1 MKGPSGPAWD
11 ECERASGVRPCAE
24 LEVMRERLR
33 AVIDLSPAAIWI
45 ADATGISFANR
56 AAARLVG
63 VADGND
69 LVGSPVSSWLD
80 AEAHAALAQ
89 RLQRARS
96 QERVDEPLAATLRRV
111 DGSSREVEIVVGS
124 LPDHGHTVVQLV
136 IADVSARRQQ
146 LRELEASR
154 RALRR
159 LSANVVEAREEE
171 RRRIARELHD
181 ELGQGLSALKLEIA
195 GCVRGH
201 GLDAGD
207 ARVGVM
213 LAQLDE
219 ITASVR
225 RIAADLRPLMLD
237 DLGLGD
243 AIEALAQDFR
253 RRHGIDVELALDP
266 IDVPADPRTAIGLY
280 RMVQESLTNVARHAQ
295 ATRVRIRLYRVGAN
309 VELDVTDNGIGA
321 AAPPRPRDS
330 QFGLLGMRERADML
344 GGSFAFGRGDDGG
357 ARVRVRVPW
366 RDAEAL
372 PEPRP

>member
-1 MKGPSGPAWD
+1 MKGPSGRAWD

-24 LEVMRERLR
+24 LEIMRERLH

-45 ADATGISFANR
+45 ADDAGISFANR

-63 VADGND
+63 VAGGGD
-69 LVGSPVSSWLD
+69 LVGSHMSSWLD

-89 RLQRARS
+89 RVQLARR
-96 QERVDEPLAATLRRV
+96 QERVDEPLVATLRRA
-111 DGSSREVEIVVGS
+111 DGDTREVEIVVGA
-124 LPDHGHTVVQLV
+124 LPDHGHAVVQLV
-136 IADVSARRQQ
+136 ITDVSARRRQ

-195 GCVRGH
+195 GCTRAY

-207 ARVGVM
+207 ARVGEM
-213 LAQLDE
+213 LARLDE

-237 DLGLGD
+237 DLGLAD
-243 AIEALAQDFR
+243 AIEALAQDFQ
-253 RRHGIDVELALDP
+253 RRHGIDVELALEP
-266 IDVPADPRTAIGLY
+266 IDAPADPRTAIGLY

-295 ATRVRIRLYRVGAN
+295 ATRVRIQLCQVGDE
-309 VELDVTDNGIGA
+309 VELDVADNGIGA
-321 AAPPRPRDS
+321 TAPPRPRDS

-366 RDAEAL
+366 RDADAP
-372 PEPRP
+372 PEPRS